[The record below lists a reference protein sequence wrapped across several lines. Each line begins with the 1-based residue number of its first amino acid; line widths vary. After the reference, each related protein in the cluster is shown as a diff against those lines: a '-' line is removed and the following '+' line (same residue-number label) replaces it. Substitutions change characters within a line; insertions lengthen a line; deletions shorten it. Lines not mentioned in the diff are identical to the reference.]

1 MPASLRDVKGATFTA
16 EKLFCKQL
24 SMSRARNPM
33 TQENIPEE
41 ELVSYLRQEAGREMA
56 EEAAEE
62 ERLTETMRQRSLDFK
77 GVAEEAAHAGQRG
90 TAEFDGKVHS
100 GPIVGTGN
108 DYLTLRLADQEADV
122 YLPSAVWSFTDFE
135 GDKPPSV
142 KSGMS
147 MKGRLGEHAAAGA
160 RVRVEVGGGNALMG
174 TIKAV
179 TDDHVRMED
188 ADGRDVYVG
197 LDQVRAVIRSTV
209 VH

>member
-1 MPASLRDVKGATFTA
+1 
-16 EKLFCKQL
+16 
-24 SMSRARNPM
+24 M

-41 ELVSYLRQEAGREMA
+41 ELVSYLRQEAGREMM

-62 ERLTETMRQRSLDFK
+62 ERLTETARQRSLNFA

-100 GPIVGTGN
+100 GPIVGTGT
-108 DYLTLRLADQEADV
+108 DYVTLRLADQEADV
-122 YLPSAVWSFTDFE
+122 YLPTAVWSFTDFQGE
-135 GDKPPSV
+135 KPPSV

-147 MKGRLGEHAAAGA
+147 MKGRLAEHATSNS
-160 RVRVEVGGGNALMG
+160 RVRVEVAGGNALMG

-188 ADGRDVYVG
+188 ADGRDVYVAI
-197 LDQVRAVIRSTV
+197 DQVRTVIRSTV
-209 VH
+209 AH